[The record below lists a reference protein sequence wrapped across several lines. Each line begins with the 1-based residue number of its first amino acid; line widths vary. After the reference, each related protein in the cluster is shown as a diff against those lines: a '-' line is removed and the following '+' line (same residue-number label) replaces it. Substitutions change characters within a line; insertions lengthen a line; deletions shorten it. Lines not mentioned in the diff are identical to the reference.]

1 MSHHLV
7 KQFSIPVFDLSTLQP
22 KLVRRCTLEMQSQQL
37 CPCVTGCLRAEQR
50 AKCSK
55 NLPGLGSVLRPLHFW
70 NMSFFPPL
78 SLLLMSADIRKRGGK
93 TASVYFTANKWPC
106 CWPPS
111 QWPWEHLRCGQW
123 GMCMVPACRHLPGR
137 LHPVQPG
144 HCLCSSYWCHLV
156 SFWDEAGVTLCR
168 QMDKGFCFLYS
179 PSDLV
184 ACSRCYLC
192 EHSRPSGKCVLQKCS
207 PVQRGARPCGTFGAK
222 FLHGSAT
229 FGFQKQNCVYT
240 PAPFPLA
247 VEQLSV
253 SSSKSRWVMVITVL
267 SCYSYEVTH
276 TCSMFNMASTYS
288 RSITI

>member
-1 MSHHLV
+1 MSHLLV
-7 KQFSIPVFDLSTLQP
+7 KQFSIPVFDLSKLHP

-50 AKCSK
+50 AECSK

-78 SLLLMSADIRKRGGK
+78 SLLLMSADIRKSRGK

-123 GMCMVPACRHLPGR
+123 GMCMVPACRRHPGR
-137 LHPVQPG
+137 LHPAQPG

-156 SFWDEAGVTLCR
+156 SFWDEAGVALCR
-168 QMDKGFCFLYS
+168 QMDKGFCFLCS

-184 ACSRCYLC
+184 ACSRCYHLGNVSC
-192 EHSRPSGKCVLQKCS
+192 KNVVQCSAGPDHVAPLVPSSCMVLPVLDSRSRTALHSRS
-207 PVQRGARPCGTFGAK
+207 
-222 FLHGSAT
+222 
-229 FGFQKQNCVYT
+229 
-240 PAPFPLA
+240 FPLSSWA
-247 VEQLSV
+247 VECFFL
-253 SSSKSRWVMVITVL
+253 
-267 SCYSYEVTH
+267 
-276 TCSMFNMASTYS
+276 
-288 RSITI
+288 